1 MNPIH
6 RNNPSPDLALEYD
19 APRDTY
25 VLHVTDLN
33 GQRHSAVVDPA
44 TVEAL
49 SNRARDLLAGGPVLS
64 VDDTTARLIA
74 MAKDLKAQEPAR
86 PDTDRHAGTHLETI
100 ARTYDQWE
108 RHMDAMRLLIGVR
121 LTSRALE
128 D

>member
-1 MNPIH
+1 
-6 RNNPSPDLALEYD
+6 
-19 APRDTY
+19 
-25 VLHVTDLN
+25 
-33 GQRHSAVVDPA
+33 
-44 TVEAL
+44 
-49 SNRARDLLAGGPVLS
+49 
-64 VDDTTARLIA
+64 
-74 MAKDLKAQEPAR
+74 MAKDLKAQEPTR